1 MALPF
6 IAGLATAAFLF
17 PSWRRSTYTQSE
29 DREYYD
35 ELDVPIKPRSGAVF
49 GIAWFILYI
58 LLSISIGVWFAK
70 SNDAVLESSIYT
82 TTYIFVLVNF
92 VANKLW
98 DVLFFEYR
106 NKIAAAV
113 DAAILWITAIVV
125 VALWANTD
133 ASYTVPIVLW
143 SIYIV
148 WLTYAMVL
156 SIWFA
161 AQGSPKITWLH
172 ANFAQAVMNGET

>member
-6 IAGLATAAFLF
+6 TAGLAAAAFLF
-17 PSWRRSTYTQSE
+17 PSWRRSSYTKDE

-35 ELDVPIKPRSGAVF
+35 ELDVAIKPRSGAVF

-58 LLSISIGVWFAK
+58 LLSISIGVWLAK

-82 TTYIFVLVNF
+82 TTYIFVLINF

-106 NKIAAAV
+106 NKIGAAV

-125 VALWANTD
+125 IALWARTD

-143 SIYIV
+143 SIYLV
-148 WLTYAMVL
+148 WLTYALVL
-156 SIWFA
+156 SVWIVA
-161 AQGSPKITWLH
+161 KGTPKKTWGDPDY
-172 ANFAQAVMNGET
+172 AQAVMNGEK